1 MQWNVAKQ
9 KIGPQGAES
18 VREHA
23 DSTQARPEIEQ
34 EVIGDTAGSNFLET
48 NLREVSPAVPV
59 VPGRVLHRVILPRSD
74 DPPEVRPLYVDE
86 AETRH
91 GHTAEV
97 LSRSVVRVP

>member
-1 MQWNVAKQ
+1 MTTSEAA
-9 KIGPQGAES
+9 PAEAPTAID
-18 VREHA
+18 RAARLEAARNNAA
-23 DSTQARPEIEQ
+23 DSKLS
-34 EVIGDTAGSNFLET
+34 D
-48 NLREVSPAVPV
+48 VSSLQLGPSAATV